1 MATSP
6 VNHRLLAVAGNRRE
20 RRSSILA
27 RRLLIRGSSSAL
39 SRPTCLYKY
48 LDVQQPPASVDF
60 YCWMWMLGV
69 AQSPSS
75 LLATAPYAFVHT
87 QKTPFFLSFW
97 WKTCK
102 ALSSTFPDLPRPR
115 NHSFLSFFWEITHFW
130 VIARAKTKREAR
142 YTYIIRTTFPTY
154 ALIIRRL
161 GLSIHLYLKLVS

>member
-1 MATSP
+1 MHAVVQTLYLYIYHSLFRQPQRRSEREMERLARSMATSP
-6 VNHRLLAVAGNRRE
+6 VNHRLLALAGNRRE

-75 LLATAPYAFVHT
+75 LLATAPYAFVHNT
-87 QKTPFFLSFW
+87 K
-97 WKTCK
+97 
-102 ALSSTFPDLPRPR
+102 
-115 NHSFLSFFWEITHFW
+115 NSFFPVFMVENM
-130 VIARAKTKREAR
+130 
-142 YTYIIRTTFPTY
+142 
-154 ALIIRRL
+154 
-161 GLSIHLYLKLVS
+161 